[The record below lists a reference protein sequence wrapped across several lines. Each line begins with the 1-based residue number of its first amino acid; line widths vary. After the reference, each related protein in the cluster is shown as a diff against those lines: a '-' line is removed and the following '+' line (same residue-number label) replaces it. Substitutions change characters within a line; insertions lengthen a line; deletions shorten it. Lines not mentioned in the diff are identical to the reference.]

1 MPAATILIPTHNHV
15 APLRHAIAGAQSQT
29 FQDFELFVV
38 GDGVGDATRDVMR
51 ELGAADRRI
60 RFFDF
65 PKGPRKGEIHRHEAL
80 KQATGRIVAY
90 LGDDDAWMP
99 EHLETLDRLLWEV
112 DFGHTLHIGID
123 EEGALRFLPADLE
136 NPDFRRLMLTQLFN
150 RFDLTFAGH
159 TLEAYRKLPY
169 GWRTTPPAFPW
180 TDLYMWRQFLAEPW
194 CRARSA
200 MAPTCICTA
209 SSARPNLTDQERADE
224 LAVWRDR
231 FEQPGFREA
240 IWRQAADALAREA
253 VREELDT
260 LTLKRTA
267 AKSARLLKAGLARR
281 LGGPGPAKGPGRT

>member
-15 APLRHAIAGAQSQT
+15 EPLRHAIAGAQAQT
-29 FQDFELFVV
+29 LQDFELFVV
-38 GDGVGDATRDVMR
+38 GDGVGEGTRQLMR
-51 ELGAADRRI
+51 EIGRSDPRI

-99 EHLETLDRLLWEV
+99 PHLETLDQLLREV

-123 EEGALRFLPADLE
+123 EQGGLRFLPADLE
-136 NPDFRRLMLTQLFN
+136 NADFRQLMLHQLFN
-150 RFDLTFAGH
+150 RFDFTFAGH
-159 TLEAYRKLPY
+159 TLDAYRRLPY
-169 GWRTTPPAFPW
+169 GWRTTPPEFPW

-200 MAPTCICTA
+200 MVPTCICTA
-209 SSARPNLTDQERADE
+209 SSARPQMTDRERAEE
-224 LAVWRDR
+224 LARLR
-231 FEQPGFREA
+231 AKFEEPGFRESL
-240 IWRQAADALAREA
+240 WRQAAEALAREA
-253 VREELDT
+253 VQEELAT

-267 AKSARLLKAGLARR
+267 AKGARLLRAGLARR
-281 LGGPGPAKGPGRT
+281 FGDLSRTGRAGRA